1 MKKGGRESEKG
12 KKKKNTPIKYFLIR
26 QEACVLGCG
35 GQGEN
40 LSSEC

>member
-12 KKKKNTPIKYFLIR
+12 KKKTTNKTLPDSTR
-26 QEACVLGCG
+26 ACVLGCG
-35 GQGEN
+35 GQGES

>member
-1 MKKGGRESEKG
+1 MRKGGRKSEME
-12 KKKKNTPIKYFLIR
+12 KKRPIKHFLIR